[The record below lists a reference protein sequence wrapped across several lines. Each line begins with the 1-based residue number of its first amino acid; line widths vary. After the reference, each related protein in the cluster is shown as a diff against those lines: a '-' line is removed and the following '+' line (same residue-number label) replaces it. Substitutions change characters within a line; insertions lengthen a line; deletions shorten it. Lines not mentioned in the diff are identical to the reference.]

1 MRILPTDAA
10 PGAVAPPAP
19 SPPVAAA
26 AAATVPSREA
36 IERAVERA
44 NRQMAAVA
52 PSLEFEVDPDTHQV
66 VVRLVDREDRRVL
79 RQVPSPE
86 MLEIA
91 RALERMQSMLL
102 RGKA

>member
-10 PGAVAPPAP
+10 PGAVAPPAA

-52 PSLEFEVDPDTHQV
+52 PSLEFEVDPDTHRV
-66 VVRLVDREDRRVL
+66 VVRLVDREDRQVL